1 MQPRKSGKCEAA
13 HETTSA
19 HAVSGDSLNVG
30 WMLLRPLLCFE
41 VILEHFWHVGDGVSA
56 WQLPFDYM
64 LSLAVP
70 VFLFIAFFLG
80 EKHISAGESGYMRKR
95 VWRLAW
101 PLAGWALIYAA
112 VIIPMRRLS
121 HSPQIPTW
129 IDVVWQAVTGHSPVL
144 NPSMWFQSV
153 LLFIT
158 VAFFLTFRKLSRQT
172 AMVLLCLL
180 CGAFLF
186 EYSGLNEYLFGN
198 LRFELKYPLG
208 RIAEMIPFAV
218 MGYACSRFSLLER
231 SPLGRVASV
240 IIFMVIAI
248 LAMIPLHGD
257 KNAGFGYS
265 NIFYI
270 PAAVGLAVA
279 MWYMPFPRIG
289 RKTMTVLKFL
299 SSFTLGIYCVHRL
312 VMLVLKYTIAH
323 GMMPRI
329 DTFCLCI
336 LAYILSFIFCWLL
349 SRIPSKY
356 ARNLVK

>member
-1 MQPRKSGKCEAA
+1 MQPRESGKCEVA
-13 HETTSA
+13 HDTTPS
-19 HAVSGDSLNVG
+19 HAVRGDSLNVG

-41 VILEHFWHVGDGVSA
+41 VILEHFWYVGDGVSA

-64 LSLAVP
+64 LSLSVP
-70 VFLFIAFFLG
+70 AFLFIAFFLG
-80 EKHISAGESGYMRKR
+80 EKHISAGDSAYMRKR

-112 VIIPMRRLS
+112 VLIPMPWLS
-121 HSPQIPTW
+121 SSSQVPSW
-129 IDVVWQAVTGHSPVL
+129 GDAVWQAVTGHSPVL
-144 NPSMWFQSV
+144 NPSMWYQSV
-153 LLFIT
+153 ILIIT
-158 VAFFLTFRKLSRQT
+158 IVFFLIFRKPSRQT
-172 AMVLLCLL
+172 CSVLICLL
-180 CGAFLF
+180 CGAFVL

-198 LRFELKYPLG
+198 LCFELKYPLG
-208 RIAEMIPFAV
+208 RVAEMIPFAV

-248 LAMIPLHGD
+248 LAMMPLHGD

-289 RKTMTVLKFL
+289 RKTITVLKFL
-299 SSFTLGIYCVHRL
+299 SSFTLGIYCMHRL
-312 VMLVLKYTIAH
+312 VMLVLKYTISH
-323 GMMPRI
+323 GMMPRFG
-329 DTFCLCI
+329 TFYLCV
-336 LAYILSFIFCWLL
+336 LTYILSFIFCWLL